1 MGDLNF
7 GAIAAVGVGILIYA
21 AISLVV
27 QVEQAFNVI
36 CGAPS
41 GRRLVSRLVNYWTL
55 LTLGSVALYLS
66 FTLSGRFAAILG
78 EMPAWLDWATL
89 PVQLAVK
96 VGVTWLL
103 LMFAYL
109 QMPNTRVRLRPAA
122 IGAIVAACL
131 WEIAKSGLTWFV
143 SNATEGKVSVYGS
156 LALLPIFLLW
166 IYVTWLI
173 VLFGLEL
180 ASILQT
186 LRNASIL
193 DRRLTPRRQAP
204 TILDASVAL
213 QALAEMARGFRE
225 GRATRLDDLAAKLG
239 MSEEQAAMLATAAV
253 NAGLVHAI
261 ERELEPDIFALAR
274 PAETIKL
281 RDAFAVLDRLSPAPL
296 DESAKAALRE
306 LRDRQRAPLM
316 DLTLASLI
324 EDPPASNGGAA

>member
-1 MGDLNF
+1 
-7 GAIAAVGVGILIYA
+7 
-21 AISLVV
+21 
-27 QVEQAFNVI
+27 
-36 CGAPS
+36 
-41 GRRLVSRLVNYWTL
+41 
-55 LTLGSVALYLS
+55 
-66 FTLSGRFAAILG
+66 
-78 EMPAWLDWATL
+78 
-89 PVQLAVK
+89 
-96 VGVTWLL
+96 
-103 LMFAYL
+103 
-109 QMPNTRVRLRPAA
+109 MPNTRVRLRPAA